1 MIFLGGNF
9 FIFLANSSIIK
20 YGQCHLDVFQFFQTK
35 ETIGKTKGYAIKLF
49 KIIHGAQALNHH
61 TY

>member
-49 KIIHGAQALNHH
+49 KI
-61 TY
+61 